1 MDIESAAANL
11 QRSLNAYRG
20 FDHLRVK
27 KRGQSLTIFSGK
39 PDDPWLHARLSRKT
53 KSSNLWALSLPNH
66 RGRWERTPYVGNIQ
80 ELTEMLVR
88 DFPFHFQDFL
98 SQRIE

>member
-1 MDIESAAANL
+1 MDIESAAENL
-11 QRSLNAYRG
+11 QRSLKAHRAFG
-20 FDHLRVK
+20 HLRVK

-53 KSSNLWALSLPNH
+53 KSSNLWALSFPNY

-80 ELTEMLVR
+80 ELAHMCAR
-88 DFPFHFQDFL
+88 DFPFLFQDFL
-98 SQRIE
+98 SKSIE